1 MPTDE
6 EWRMQC
12 ALGMVSRMTVDE
24 FQTELEKYKI
34 ECNSIDTYVYDLA
47 KALTK
52 RKSTKNKSNERY
64 VYSLKMES
72 SNE

>member
-1 MPTDE
+1 MPRDRVSSLILWD

-24 FQTELEKYKI
+24 FQTELEKHKI
-34 ECNSIDTYVYDLA
+34 ECNTMDNYVFDLA
-47 KALTK
+47 KAIK
-52 RKSTKNKSNERY
+52 
-64 VYSLKMES
+64 ES

>member
-12 ALGMVSRMTVDE
+12 ALGMVSRMTIDE

-47 KALTK
+47 KAIK
-52 RKSTKNKSNERY
+52 ENSK
-64 VYSLKMES
+64 
-72 SNE
+72 

>member
-24 FQTELEKYKI
+24 FQTTCESNNI
-34 ECNSIDTYVYDLA
+34 DCDSIDNMVYDLA

-52 RKSTKNKSNERY
+52 SKSNERY
-64 VYSLKMES
+64 IYSLKMES
-72 SNE
+72 ENE

>member
-24 FQTELEKYKI
+24 FQNELEKHKI
-34 ECNSIDTYVYDLA
+34 ECNTMDNYVFDLA
-47 KALTK
+47 KAIK
-52 RKSTKNKSNERY
+52 ESNDGRKI
-64 VYSLKMES
+64 
-72 SNE
+72 

>member
-24 FQTELEKYKI
+24 FQNELEKYKI
-34 ECNSIDTYVYDLA
+34 ECNTIDNYVFDLA
-47 KALTK
+47 KAIK
-52 RKSTKNKSNERY
+52 ENNK
-64 VYSLKMES
+64 
-72 SNE
+72 